1 MSYLRELPMFSTF
14 CDVKPIHKGMSGDKK
29 YYVTTTEN
37 QRLLLRISDPQD
49 FQRKQTEYWLLKQFA
64 ELKIPMSQ
72 PVDFGIFGED
82 RKVYTLL
89 TWIDG
94 EEAETKVPRFSK
106 DEQYQIGREA
116 GRILKSI
123 HSIPANAMDQPWKKR
138 YFSVI
143 SERLTAFLK
152 EGERFPGWE
161 IMMDYIDSNRNL
173 LDSRPQVY
181 LHGDYHMGN
190 LIISPQNEL
199 SVIDWHTVDFDNIGD
214 PWYEFNRIGMEYP
227 YFAAGQIDGYFR
239 DSIPDVF
246 WQLLA
251 YYLSVSTITSIV
263 WAKYFA
269 PERLRTILTMNTDIL
284 CQFDNMKQLIPTWYT
299 IAKDKCATVKGS
311 YN

>member
-49 FQRKQTEYWLLKQFA
+49 FQRKQMEYWLLKQFA

-143 SERLTAFLK
+143 SERLAAFLK

-239 DSIPDVF
+239 DSIPGVF
-246 WQLLA
+246 WRLLA

-311 YN
+311 CN